1 MNKSIVLRHTI
12 KKIDFKIGRNPK
24 ILYNTDIH
32 KCEIGL
38 RHCDI
43 FSRFP
48 GELQRGPKSQG
59 FITSKGRF
67 VTREEGEKIA
77 RNCGQITGKL
87 IGGELT
93 SEDLY

>member
-1 MNKSIVLRHTI
+1 MIDNSKEYILCSAILRKEPKSQ
-12 KKIDFKIGRNPK
+12 

-48 GELQRGPKSQG
+48 NELRRGPKSQG

-67 VTREEGEKIA
+67 VTRDEGEKIA
-77 RNCGQITGKL
+77 RNCGQINGKL